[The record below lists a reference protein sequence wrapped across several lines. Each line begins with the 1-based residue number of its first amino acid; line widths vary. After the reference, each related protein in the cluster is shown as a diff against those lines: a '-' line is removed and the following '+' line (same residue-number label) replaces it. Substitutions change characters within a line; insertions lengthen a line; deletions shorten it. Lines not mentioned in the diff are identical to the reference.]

1 MPCLFW
7 LLLLVLCCWFWWLC
21 WAQCPHCSPD
31 KDLVAEGNSP
41 PDCPSFFVVCS
52 FTPQQTHY
60 SPLMN
65 TRCLL
70 TDWQSA
76 TPHGII
82 EPLSTAYLSS
92 RRLQPH
98 MCHGSEPV
106 VTACSYFP
114 QLLTI
119 ALYLRDSI
127 WSKLDSI
134 VFWACGLFDATGRG
148 VTEYS
153 LARGGDSAREDG
165 RSAAR
170 VQLDGQGR
178 LLQQL
183 SEDVHFR
190 QCTSLSLKETS
201 SWTQVGFVNRLFKC
215 RLSV

>member
-21 WAQCPHCSPD
+21 WAQCPHCSPEED
-31 KDLVAEGNSP
+31 PGAEGNSP

-70 TDWQSA
+70 TDWQSV

-127 WSKLDSI
+127 WSKLDSFI
-134 VFWACGLFDATGRG
+134 LLCFGRAGYLTPLGGALLNIHWREGETAHARTDAVLHAYSWMDRDVFSNSCRRMYIF
-148 VTEYS
+148 
-153 LARGGDSAREDG
+153 DSA
-165 RSAAR
+165 
-170 VQLDGQGR
+170 
-178 LLQQL
+178 
-183 SEDVHFR
+183 
-190 QCTSLSLKETS
+190 
-201 SWTQVGFVNRLFKC
+201 QVC
-215 RLSV
+215 H

>member
-1 MPCLFW
+1 MN
-7 LLLLVLCCWFWWLC
+7 VLWCPASFGYCCWFFVVGSGGCAGPSVHTVPLKKTQ
-21 WAQCPHCSPD
+21 AQRETLLQTAP
-31 KDLVAEGNSP
+31 A
-41 PDCPSFFVVCS
+41 FFVVCS

-119 ALYLRDSI
+119 ALYLKDSI
-127 WSKLDSI
+127 WSKLDSFI
-134 VFWACGLFDATGRG
+134 LLCFGRAGYLTPLGGALLNIHWREGETAHARTDAVLHAYSWMDRDVFSNSCRRMYIF
-148 VTEYS
+148 
-153 LARGGDSAREDG
+153 DSA
-165 RSAAR
+165 
-170 VQLDGQGR
+170 
-178 LLQQL
+178 
-183 SEDVHFR
+183 
-190 QCTSLSLKETS
+190 
-201 SWTQVGFVNRLFKC
+201 QVC
-215 RLSV
+215 H

>member
-21 WAQCPHCSPD
+21 WAQCPPD

-70 TDWQSA
+70 TDWQSV

-127 WSKLDSI
+127 WSKLDSFI
-134 VFWACGLFDATGRG
+134 LLCFGRAGYLTPLGGALLNIHWREGETAHARTDAVLHAYSWMDRDVFSNSCRRMYIF
-148 VTEYS
+148 
-153 LARGGDSAREDG
+153 DSA
-165 RSAAR
+165 
-170 VQLDGQGR
+170 
-178 LLQQL
+178 
-183 SEDVHFR
+183 
-190 QCTSLSLKETS
+190 
-201 SWTQVGFVNRLFKC
+201 QVC
-215 RLSV
+215 H

>member
-127 WSKLDSI
+127 WSKLDSFI
-134 VFWACGLFDATGRG
+134 LLCFGRAGYLTPLGGALLNIHWREGETAHARTDAVLHAYSWMDRDVFSNSCRRMYIF
-148 VTEYS
+148 
-153 LARGGDSAREDG
+153 DSA
-165 RSAAR
+165 
-170 VQLDGQGR
+170 
-178 LLQQL
+178 
-183 SEDVHFR
+183 
-190 QCTSLSLKETS
+190 
-201 SWTQVGFVNRLFKC
+201 QVC
-215 RLSV
+215 H

>member
-82 EPLSTAYLSS
+82 EPFSTAYLSS

-127 WSKLDSI
+127 WSKLDSFI
-134 VFWACGLFDATGRG
+134 LLCFGRAGYLTPLGGALLNIHWREGETAHARTDAVLHAYSWMDRDVFSNSCRRMYIF
-148 VTEYS
+148 
-153 LARGGDSAREDG
+153 DSA
-165 RSAAR
+165 
-170 VQLDGQGR
+170 
-178 LLQQL
+178 
-183 SEDVHFR
+183 
-190 QCTSLSLKETS
+190 
-201 SWTQVGFVNRLFKC
+201 QVC
-215 RLSV
+215 H

>member
-98 MCHGSEPV
+98 MFHGSEPV

-127 WSKLDSI
+127 WSKLDSFI
-134 VFWACGLFDATGRG
+134 LLCFGRAGYLTPLGGALLNIHWREGETAHARTDAVLHAYSWMDRDVFSNSCRRMYIF
-148 VTEYS
+148 
-153 LARGGDSAREDG
+153 DSA
-165 RSAAR
+165 
-170 VQLDGQGR
+170 
-178 LLQQL
+178 
-183 SEDVHFR
+183 
-190 QCTSLSLKETS
+190 
-201 SWTQVGFVNRLFKC
+201 QVC
-215 RLSV
+215 H